1 MAECGCRF
9 CTMQKR
15 VDAAWEKMPIEVQA
29 IVEELMLGWET
40 EAMEA
45 GYWKA
50 RHRNEWPDH
59 GEGQDVPPG
68 VMMPL
73 SETGG

>member
-1 MAECGCRF
+1 
-9 CTMQKR
+9 MQRR
-15 VDAAWEKMPIEVQA
+15 VDASLEKMPMEVQV

-45 GYWKA
+45 CYWKA

-59 GEGQDVPPG
+59 REGHDVPIG
-68 VMMPL
+68 AMMPL